1 MWDKVKEFIGSS
13 APVIGSLLGG
23 PAGGAAGSLV
33 AGWLGVEDDPQKV
46 LERLQTD
53 PKALIEIKR
62 MESEE
67 RQQLRQLQYKA
78 AELKTLDKQHQ
89 HEQQQETI
97 RSGDNA
103 EDEYVRRT
111 RPKMARL
118 SFYFGTAYLFFLELL
133 SAFGKGDGADEM
145 LLMAIYSP
153 ALAYMGFRTVDA
165 FSRYKGPTMGRAKSA
180 IGGAANSIKEMVQR

>member
-1 MWDKVKEFIGSS
+1 MWDKVKEFIGDS
-13 APVIGSLLGG
+13 APVIGTLLGG
-23 PAGGAAGSLV
+23 PAGGATGSLV
-33 AGWLGVEDDPQKV
+33 ASWLGEEDDPAKV

-67 RQQLRQLQYKA
+67 RQQLRQLEYKA

-111 RPKMARL
+111 RPKMARM
-118 SFYFGTAYLFFLELL
+118 SFYSGTAYLFLLELL
-133 SAFGKGDGADEM
+133 GAFGKGEGADEM
-145 LLMAIYSP
+145 LLLTIYSP

-165 FSRYKGPTMGRAKSA
+165 FSKFKGPAMGRVKAG
-180 IGGAANSIKEMVQR
+180 IGGMVGSVKDMAR